1 MCVVFCPS
9 GRAPIEWCLNSAWLR
24 PANRL
29 PSCSHQLPAHP
40 TLTDST
46 SSLSRCLLFFF
57 LAFTE
62 LCTQAGR
69 LTDRQVDRQTWKG
82 CRYTLWHA
90 HLQSHMCAHFLI
102 GAPFDFFF
110 HYLVVY
116 SESSLAER
124 SFLALLFHSFSP
136 LSCLDDCIGGT
147 WLYTLCT
154 LKIPIGDNP
163 TNNPLFVENA
173 TKIPL
178 WDYFCFERSKTLKPR
193 NVREADRSRISCS
206 I

>member
-9 GRAPIEWCLNSAWLR
+9 GRAPIEWRLNSAWLR

-110 HYLVVY
+110 
-116 SESSLAER
+116 
-124 SFLALLFHSFSP
+124 
-136 LSCLDDCIGGT
+136 IT
-147 WLYTLCT
+147 WLFIVSPPLLRGASELCCFTLSVLCHAWMIVLVALDYILCT
-154 LKIPIGDNP
+154 LKIPIGDNL

-178 WDYFCFERSKTLKPR
+178 WYYFCFERSKTQKPR
-193 NVREADRSRISCS
+193 NVREADRSKISCS